1 MTVPVGLISTKDVAE
16 RAKVALST
24 VTTWRRDND
33 DFPEAVDFPGRDGRA
48 SYFREHEIDAFLER
62 NRLGYR
68 YSTTGVRRGRRP
80 DPLKA
85 AQRASG
91 ANVRKERQTGG
102 SAERRDSGPTMGPSS
117 ISIPDRLDLIATIA
131 LADRGQPSERD
142 AIAQIS
148 ALAGTVPSTESTDA
162 WGISLVVAIGVLG
175 DLIVE
180 RRKTRSAAVWT
191 THDNAIA
198 DRLGFGS
205 RSGPDA
211 WIIQWLASLNNERVS
226 LQNKS
231 SLTIYNRVAARFRR
245 AANPWAN
252 RPLDTPNPIQELV
265 THLGEHETRSLI
277 DLTCG
282 IGTVA
287 NHALMAGISVV
298 GLDRDSFDIRTA
310 RQWALVIEADAVE
323 RGHKPISATRDFDGR
338 GALTATIAEG
348 TYERADIVLLSEP
361 SADSMILKE
370 KAASEQWGLVTA
382 RIDAARSLTAP
393 GGRTVFVLP
402 TYQLDPQA
410 ERPRVNPSTPA
421 AISARQQWAAHLEA
435 VIEVPISRTPISHT
449 VLIFHGA
456 RSRSREERVL
466 FATLTADCSDIT
478 GVENLLQILRSERRS
493 PNAFLEV
500 PGVTRTSALVDRD
513 RLVAGDA
520 NLTPHHW
527 WRVEFAQQ
535 TDRLDALLQRDQSDL
550 NSAIQR
556 TNAAMEAASGMT
568 AKAKP
573 RRDGDTAWISFTD
586 LERAG
591 LIDSVVPLAR
601 PLPYRA
607 MQEREPIIYPARPEP
622 ASPLAPDVWTDEL
635 GYEFRGRNQLELG
648 DVVFW
653 HEREAMLNVVIV
665 DTRDQALLIRP
676 GRACR
681 ITIQGQRKG
690 LTPELLAFV
699 IETSSSTIARSVSAR
714 TTETLRFPAATPN
727 QDPLEAVRWAK
738 DTFGD
743 LAKYL
748 AELRGLEL
756 AARDLA
762 HHTAALRRDATVF
775 GSAGAV
781 RARLPRPLE
790 E

>member
-1 MTVPVGLISTKDVAE
+1 MTVPVGLTSTKDVAE

-24 VTTWRRDND
+24 VTTWRRVYD

-48 SYFREHEIDAFLER
+48 SYFREPEIDAFLALHQ
-62 NRLGYR
+62 LGYI

-85 AQRASG
+85 ARRATSV
-91 ANVRKERQTGG
+91 NVRNERQTGG
-102 SAERRDSGPTMGPSS
+102 SADVRNATPMMGAVS

-131 LADRGQPSERD
+131 LADRRQLAERD
-142 AIAQIS
+142 AITQIS
-148 ALAGTVPSTESTDA
+148 ALASRVPTELTAADWSM
-162 WGISLVVAIGVLG
+162 SLVRAIGVLG

-180 RRKTRSAAVWT
+180 RRAKLRAAVWT
-191 THDNAIA
+191 SHDSRIA

-205 RSGPDA
+205 RVGPDA
-211 WIIQWLASLNNERVS
+211 WIIQWLASLNDERIT
-226 LQNKS
+226 LEEKS

-252 RPLDTPNPIQELV
+252 RPLDTPNPIQKLV

-310 RQWALVIEADAVE
+310 RQWALVIKADAVE
-323 RGHKPISATRDFDGR
+323 RGHKPISATHDFDGR
-338 GALTATIAEG
+338 GALRATINEG
-348 TYERADIVLLSEP
+348 TYEPADIVLLSEP
-361 SADSMILKE
+361 SADSRILKD
-370 KAASEQWGLVTA
+370 KSTSVQWGLVTA

-402 TYQLDPQA
+402 TYQLDPQS

-435 VIEVPISRTPISHT
+435 VIEVPTSRTPISHT

-456 RSRSREERVL
+456 QSSSREERVL
-466 FATLTADCSDIT
+466 FATLTADCSDIG
-478 GVENLLQILRSERRS
+478 GVESLLQILRSERRS

-513 RLVAGDA
+513 RLGTGDA

-535 TDRLDALLQRDQSDL
+535 TDRLDALLQQDQSDL
-550 NSAIQR
+550 NSAIRR
-556 TNAAMEAASGMT
+556 TNTAMDSASLLS
-568 AKAKP
+568 AKATP
-573 RRDGDTAWISFTD
+573 LPDRDTAWISFAE
-586 LERAG
+586 LEQAK
-591 LIDSVVPLAR
+591 LIEPILPLAR
-601 PLPYRA
+601 LMHSRLTYDR
-607 MQEREPIIYPARPEP
+607 QPIIYPARPEP
-622 ASPLAPDVWTDEL
+622 ASPLAPDVWTGGLREE
-635 GYEFRGRNQLELG
+635 GGRHQLESG

-665 DTRDQALLIRP
+665 VTRDQALLIRP

-681 ITIQGQRKG
+681 ITILGQRKG
-690 LTPELLAFV
+690 LTPELLAFA
-699 IETSSSTIARSVSAR
+699 IETSSSTVARSVSAR